1 MTIKLAASSML
12 TRGNTPLEQL
22 EFLKS
27 YGFDGMELRL
37 ILSNEELP
45 AYLADLQLATE
56 KTGLKIC
63 SLITPD
69 ASFSQAFD
77 RRSVMEAKLISLQRN
92 LQIAGPIGAVS
103 LFCPEYR
110 SQIPLPLWNPQ
121 APMTALE
128 RELLVELLSR
138 AAEVAE
144 KTNGTIILEPL
155 NRYETH
161 LIHRIDEAL
170 DIIHMV
176 DSARIGILADFY
188 HMNLEETDISKS
200 ISAAEGKIY
209 HVQLADSNRLLPGFG
224 HMDFQT
230 GFRALHKTGYDRF
243 MALECRA
250 KDQLESDL
258 PRTVQFL
265 KNKLSSVR

>member
-1 MTIKLAASSML
+1 MVIKLAASSML
-12 TRGNTPLEQL
+12 TRGRTPLEQL

-37 ILSNEELP
+37 ILSDEELP
-45 AYLADLQLATE
+45 AYLAELQLAME
-56 KTGLKIC
+56 KTGMNVC

-77 RRSVMEAKLISLQRN
+77 CRSVMEAKLISLQRN
-92 LQIAGPIGAVS
+92 LHIAGSIGAVS

-110 SQIPLPLWNPQ
+110 SQNPLPLWNPQ
-121 APMTALE
+121 PPMSDLE

-138 AAEVAE
+138 AAEAAE
-144 KTNGTIILEPL
+144 ITNGTIILEPL

-170 DIIHMV
+170 EIIHLV
-176 DSARIGILADFY
+176 GSERIGILGDFY
-188 HMNLEETDISKS
+188 HMNLEETDISKC
-200 ISAAEGKIY
+200 ISEADGKIY

-224 HMDFQT
+224 HMEFQT
-230 GFRALHKTGYDRF
+230 GFRALHKIGYDRF

-250 KDQLESDL
+250 KDQLEADL

-265 KNKLSSVR
+265 KNNLSSAR